1 MRLLLNKE
9 IKLATHV
16 LTWAFLAFGLMAL
29 LPGYPIALGAFF
41 MCLGLFQSFQ
51 KAREDQDV
59 LYSALLPIAKRD
71 VVTAKFVVVAFVQ
84 LVGLAVVA
92 ALACV
97 RMGPLAEA
105 PVYVQNA
112 LLPANLTFLGCTLL
126 VFAAFNLVFVRGFFK
141 TAYYYGKPFLAF
153 TAVAML
159 LVGAFEVAWH
169 LPGLGAL
176 GTIAP
181 NGAQAAVLAGC
192 AAAWVATTWA
202 ALRAS
207 QRSFERIDLS

>member
-16 LTWAFLAFGLMAL
+16 LTWAFLGFGFMAL
-29 LPGYPIALGAFF
+29 VPGYPIALAAFF

-71 VVTAKFVVVAFVQ
+71 VVTAKFAVVVFVQ
-84 LVGLAVVA
+84 IAGLAIMS

-97 RMGPLAEA
+97 RMGPLAGA
-105 PVYVQNA
+105 PVYAHNA
-112 LLPANLTFLGCTLL
+112 LLPANLTFLGCALL

-141 TAYYYGKPFLAF
+141 TAYYYGRPFVAF
-153 TAVAML
+153 IAVAML
-159 LVGAFEVAWH
+159 LVAAFEVAWH

-176 GTIAP
+176 GTVAP
-181 NGAQAAVLAGC
+181 NAAQVAVLAGC
-192 AAAWVATTWA
+192 ALAYAAGTWA
-202 ALRAS
+202 ALRGS
-207 QRSFERIDLS
+207 QRSFERIDIS